1 MQWLL
6 SESVKARG
14 SGFFYDSSGRVLTN
28 AHVVDRDKN
37 VKIQTADGVY
47 YSGEVLGVYETLDI
61 AVVKVDGGN
70 FHFLSFSSDP
80 VAGEQVAAIGYYL
93 VGNPGEEISADFG
106 RISAIRENIQT
117 DAALNRGMSGGSLQN
132 KSGEI

>member
-6 SESVKARG
+6 SELVKARG

-61 AVVKVDGGN
+61 VKVDGGN
-70 FHFLSFSSDP
+70 FPFLSFSSDP
-80 VAGEQVAAIGYYL
+80 VVGEHVAAIRYPL
-93 VGNPGEEISADFG
+93 VRNPGEEISAYFG

-117 DAALNRGMSGGSLQN
+117 DAALNRGMSGGPLQN